1 LQCRVEVFQA
11 LSALI
16 DPMLPLAPL
25 VMLVS
30 LRIGVAF
37 AAMPSPFGSGAP
49 VQSRAVL
56 GFLLGVA
63 LCLPRPELAQNMS
76 IDPYWLAYASLGEV
90 LVGSVIG
97 LTVRVTIAAVEAA
110 GAFVGF
116 SAGLAFA
123 QSVDPTF
130 GESNSPPARL
140 LGSFAVLLFFV
151 LQGHHAVLAALAR
164 SLDFAPP
171 GRALAAVDHEGVLR
185 IGAEMVAQGL
195 RIAAPV
201 VGTMFLVQLGL
212 ALVSRAAPKVHLFSL
227 SFAVAVSAGVLTLF
241 AAAPALAPAIAQEIH
256 DLPAALSAALGIR

>member
-1 LQCRVEVFQA
+1 MFNA
-11 LSALI
+11 LSAII
-16 DPMLPLAPL
+16 DPMVPLAPL
-25 VMLVS
+25 VMLVA
-30 LRIGVAF
+30 LRVGVAF
-37 AAMPSPFGSGAP
+37 AAMPSPLGSGAP

-56 GFLLGVA
+56 GFLVGVA
-63 LCLPRPELAQNMS
+63 IVLPHTELAEN
-76 IDPYWLAYASLGEV
+76 IRLDPYWLAYASLGEL

-97 LTVRVTIAAVEAA
+97 LTVRVTVAAVEAA

-130 GESNSPPARL
+130 GESNSPPAHL
-140 LGSFAVLLFFV
+140 LASFAVLLFFV
-151 LQGHHAVLAALAR
+151 LQGHHAVLAALGH

-171 GRALAAVDHEGVLR
+171 GHALAVVNHEGVLDL
-185 IGAEMVAQGL
+185 GASMVAQGL

-241 AAAPALAPAIAQEIH
+241 FAAPSLAPAIAQEIR
-256 DLPAALSAALGIR
+256 DLPAALSAALGVR